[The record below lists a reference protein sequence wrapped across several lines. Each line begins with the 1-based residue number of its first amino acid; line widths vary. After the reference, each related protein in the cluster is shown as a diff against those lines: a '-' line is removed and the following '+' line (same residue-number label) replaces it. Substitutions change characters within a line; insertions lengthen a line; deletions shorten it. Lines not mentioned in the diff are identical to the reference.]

1 MKNKKLSEKQFKERF
16 YALLENVKTGYGLN
30 GSFVKP
36 FRTTENSLDDLE
48 ATEKCFGAHDGE
60 YSKEEGFNER
70 IDSLIELFE
79 NRDYFLAIQEAKEI
93 KKFIGKQEK
102 ELGRC
107 VVENISQYFTNMQNM
122 IRKYVKHDKKLSS

>member
-48 ATEKCFGAHDGE
+48 ATEKCFGAHDEE
-60 YSKEEGFNER
+60 YSKGDGLNDLWSIYETCRAHDYTRTRIGFQER
-70 IDSLIELFE
+70 NFQYSGISGTDGIAILFLISFRMYE
-79 NRDYFLAIQEAKEI
+79 NFT
-93 KKFIGKQEK
+93 
-102 ELGRC
+102 
-107 VVENISQYFTNMQNM
+107 SQAAG
-122 IRKYVKHDKKLSS
+122 